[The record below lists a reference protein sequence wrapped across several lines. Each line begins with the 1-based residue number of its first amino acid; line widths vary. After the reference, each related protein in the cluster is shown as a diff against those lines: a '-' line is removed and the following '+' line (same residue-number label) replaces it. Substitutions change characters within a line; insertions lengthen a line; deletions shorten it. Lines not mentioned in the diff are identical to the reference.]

1 MAASKTNYVVI
12 PVKESE
18 ESTVLVFNSPPL
30 LIPAHVYQ
38 PELKKEYL
46 KFQFDLADIGII
58 FEDHID
64 DYVALYVLNQQDH
77 FFLSRE
83 YSHLKFEHRSLYY
96 YKKFQQ
102 TVLESDLREYRFV
115 LITDEERADFWLEK
129 EGKLLLMNCFEF
141 TSEYDILYFVSNILK
156 QYEIPAKECSLLLQ
170 KMSGYHEATLKL
182 LSQYFYTIP
191 FPS

>member
-12 PVKESE
+12 PAKESE
-18 ESTVLVFNSPPL
+18 ESTVLIFNYPPL

-38 PELKKEYL
+38 PELQKEYL
-46 KFQFDLADIGII
+46 KFQFDLTDIGAI
-58 FEDHID
+58 FEEHIA
-64 DYVALYVLNQQDH
+64 DYVALYFLKQQDH

-83 YSHLKFEHRSLYY
+83 YPHLKFEHRSLYY

-102 TVLESDLREYRFV
+102 SAPASDLREYRLV
-115 LITDEERADFWLEK
+115 LIADEERADFWLEK
-129 EGKLLLMNCFEF
+129 EGKLLLMNCFDF

-156 QYEIPAKECSLLLQ
+156 QYEATAKECSLFLQ
-170 KMSGYHEATLKL
+170 KMSGNHEATIKL
-182 LSQYFYTIP
+182 LSQYFHILP

>member
-1 MAASKTNYVVI
+1 MAASNTNYVVI
-12 PVKESE
+12 PAKESE
-18 ESTVLVFNSPPL
+18 ESTVLVLNYPPL
-30 LIPAHVYQ
+30 LIPADVYQ
-38 PELKKEYL
+38 PELQKEYL

-58 FEDHID
+58 FEEHIA
-64 DYVALYVLNQQDH
+64 DYVALYFLNHQDN

-83 YSHLKFEHRSLYY
+83 YPQLKFEHRSLYY

-102 TVLESDLREYRFV
+102 SAQESDLREYRLV
-115 LITDEERADFWLEK
+115 LIADEERADFWLEK